1 MDERK
6 LSLDKEVVSRLQ
18 DEEMSHIVGAESHSN
33 TTSSNELAEEPDSKG
48 EEDQRRS
55 CCQKSCNK
63 D

>member
-1 MDERK
+1 MEQKK
-6 LSLDKEVVSRLQ
+6 LSLEKEVVSRLQ

-33 TTSSNELAEEPDSKG
+33 TTSSKELTEELDTKG

-55 CCQKSCNK
+55 CCQKSCRK